1 MFKNYQEARTA
12 FSRTRDDL
20 AARGVHLDSVQAY
33 LPPAYRTNMRMAL
46 DAQPTL
52 SATLPNSAVPW
63 ALTNFIDPDVI
74 RIVFAP
80 TVAEKVLGGVQKGNW
95 LMDTTMFTVVEHTG
109 EVSSYDDYSN
119 NGVVGINTNFPSR
132 QNYLFQTI
140 KNYGEREAE
149 RAGLAKLNWVAEI
162 DASAADILNRFMNLS
177 TLFGIAGLANYG
189 LINDPNLSASLTPA
203 IKAYGG
209 VKWINNGVIVAT
221 ANEIYADIQSL
232 YLRLVAQG
240 LGNIDQSTKMV
251 LIGSPGA
258 LGALTTSNSFNV
270 NVYDLLKKNF
280 PNIDIVT
287 VPQYG
292 AQSAANPNGV
302 VAGEFIQLIATEVAG
317 QKIGYS
323 AYSEKMR
330 THALIKDLS
339 AFKQKVSAGT
349 WGTIVRLPFG
359 FAAMVGV

>member
-1 MFKNYQEARTA
+1 MRTYQEARSA
-12 FSRTRDDL
+12 YARMKGDF
-20 AARGVHLDSVQAY
+20 AARGVHLDAVQSFMPKGYKA
-33 LPPAYRTNMRMAL
+33 NFAL
-46 DAQPTL
+46 AMDAQPQL
-52 SATLPNSAVPW
+52 AATLPNSSVPW

-80 TVAEKVLGGVQKGNW
+80 TTVEKVLGAVQKGNW

-119 NGVVGINTNFPSR
+119 NGVVGVNTNYPSR

-162 DASAADILNRFMNLS
+162 DASAADILNRYMNLS
-177 TLFGIAGLANYG
+177 GLFGIAGLQNYG
-189 LINDPNLSASLTPA
+189 LQNDPNLSASLTPA

-209 VKWINNGVIVAT
+209 VKWVNNGVIVAT

-232 YLRLVAQG
+232 YIQLVNQG
-240 LGNIDQSTKMV
+240 GGNIDQDTPMV
-251 LIGSPGA
+251 LVGSPQSLA
-258 LGALTTSNSFNV
+258 ALTATNSFNV
-270 NVYDLLKKNF
+270 NVEDLLKKNF
-280 PNIDIVT
+280 PNIKIVM

-292 AQSAANPNGV
+292 AVSTSNPNGV
-302 VAGEFIQLIATEVAG
+302 AAGNMIQLIATEVGG
-317 QKIGYS
+317 QKIGYM

-330 THALIKDLS
+330 THPLIKDLS

-349 WGTIVRLPFG
+349 WGTILRLPFG
-359 FAAMVGV
+359 FAGMVGV